1 MSTGYSG
8 RSKSIR
14 VKPEVNVCD
23 YNAEQKSHEY
33 SSSSKILA
41 NWNLKNAYGREIDLI
56 SPKSITTL
64 FKISGRI
71 QKRGKGE
78 KTWLPKSVV
87 LLLHKKHR
95 EEWLLFC
102 LMDHSWASWN
112 LMFHI
117 PSSNLCSVSEVCT

>member
-23 YNAEQKSHEY
+23 YKTEQKSHEY

-41 NWNLKNAYGREIDLI
+41 IWNFKKNAYGREIDLI
-56 SPKSITTL
+56 FPKSITTL

-71 QKRGKGE
+71 QKWKKGE
-78 KTWLPKSVV
+78 NMVAQECCFT
-87 LLLHKKHR
+87 
-95 EEWLLFC
+95 F
-102 LMDHSWASWN
+102 A
-112 LMFHI
+112 
-117 PSSNLCSVSEVCT
+117 